1 MNEAFSIRRDEWK
14 ARIEGEVLPT
24 VWNSKGAALAG
35 IEVELRRRAAKS
47 APFHIVASQ
56 LMWIGGYRFCADASD
71 LGLAPG
77 VWPTIIT
84 TDFGNGQPL
93 LFEREV
99 MEGEERRAMVYAQRS
114 GLIEVIIFND

>member
-14 ARIEGEVLPT
+14 ARVGDEVLPHI
-24 VWNSKGAALAG
+24 WNSKGAALAG

-56 LMWIGGYRFCADASD
+56 ITWTGEYRGCADASD

-77 VWPTIIT
+77 VWPTIMT
-84 TDFGNGQPL
+84 TDCGNGEPL
-93 LFEREV
+93 LFEREYV
-99 MEGEERRAMVYAQRS
+99 EGKERRVMIYAQRS
-114 GLIEVIIFND
+114 GFIEVAVFND